1 MNRRRERQRK
11 GQTAHPLPF
20 LIRDG
25 AKRFIWKG
33 DTMDRKIVIGNWKMN
48 KSITQSAECAK
59 ELIHSL
65 YGPHAVHDTD
75 VVLTPSFL
83 ALSEVRKACA
93 QRSGIYL
100 GAQDVFHEPS
110 GSYCGA
116 VSASMLAEVCSYAFA
131 GHSERRMHFG
141 DTDEMVNKK
150 VRACT
155 DAGIIPILCIG
166 ETSEAYGAGS
176 TKAYIRRQMELG
188 LKDVSPCDMVVLY
201 EPVWALG
208 TGRTPRTDEVEEVM
222 RFVKELLVEL
232 FGTGGGTGPAGIR
245 TVYAGSVRPENAAA
259 YAALP
264 HVDGVAVGTASLCA
278 QKLAAIIH
286 AVDRAD

>member
-110 GSYCGA
+110 GTYCGA

-141 DTDEMVNKK
+141 D
-150 VRACT
+150 
-155 DAGIIPILCIG
+155 
-166 ETSEAYGAGS
+166 
-176 TKAYIRRQMELG
+176 
-188 LKDVSPCDMVVLY
+188 
-201 EPVWALG
+201 
-208 TGRTPRTDEVEEVM
+208 TDEVEEVM

>member
-1 MNRRRERQRK
+1 
-11 GQTAHPLPF
+11 
-20 LIRDG
+20 
-25 AKRFIWKG
+25 
-33 DTMDRKIVIGNWKMN
+33 MDRKIVIGNWKMN
-48 KSITQSAECAK
+48 KNIRQSVEGAK
-59 ELIHSL
+59 ELFSEK
-65 YGPHAVHDTD
+65 YGISAVEHTD
-75 VVLTPSFL
+75 IVLTPSFL
-83 ALSEVRKACA
+83 ALSEVKKVCA
-93 QRSGIYL
+93 QRSGICL
-100 GAQDVFHEPS
+100 GAQDVSHEPA

-131 GHSERRMHFG
+131 GHSERRTHFG
-141 DTDEMVNKK
+141 DTDAIVNKK

-155 DAGIIPILCIG
+155 DAGIIPIFCIG
-166 ETSEAYGAGS
+166 ETSEAYSAGR
-176 TKAYIRRQMELG
+176 TRAYIRRQMELG
-188 LKDVSPCDMVVLY
+188 LKDVRPCDMVVLY

-208 TGRTPRTDEVEEVM
+208 TGRMPGTDEVEEVM

-232 FGTGGGTGPAGIR
+232 YGSDGGTEPAGIR

-286 AVDRAD
+286 AVDGAD